1 MIGQV
6 ALQKSIKISGKI
18 VNDTD
23 KAVLAGVAVTLYTPD
38 SVKQY
43 FAVTDNSGNFV
54 FENVPVYRYRLKA
67 SYIGFEDFTIRLAA
81 SSTDINMGVLKMKWN
96 STALK
101 GVTVNG
107 IVPVKQ
113 KEDTTEYSADAFK
126 THPDASAEDLVNKMP
141 GITSQNGSVTV
152 NGEQVTQVLVDGTP
166 FFGDDPTIALKN
178 LPAEVVDKIQVFDKL
193 SDQAQFTGFD
203 DGNTQK
209 TINIV
214 TKRNR
219 RNGTFGKVYSGYG
232 TDQRY
237 LAGGS
242 MNFFNGSSRFS
253 IIGLANNVNQQ
264 NFATEDILGALGGGA
279 GGGGRGG
286 SGGGPRSGGGFS
298 GGGGSNVSSSGGG
311 LSRGT
316 GNFLVGQQGGV
327 TTTNSI
333 GLNFSD
339 AWNKNKVKLTASYFF
354 NNAVNTNSTASNTTY
369 TGGTTNNNVYA
380 QIANTGNTNYNNRI
394 NTRLEWNLDSVNSI
408 YITAKGSVQQTKA
421 NSIASQSQFDLLS
434 DFVQSFTQTNTSS
447 GSKGYDF
454 SGNILYMHKFH
465 KRGRTISLNIG
476 SDINNKNTPGNLYSL
491 DEYLKDTTL
500 LNQQFTQITRG
511 YTISSGLS
519 YTEPIDSNSILQFN
533 YNPSVNVNNT
543 NKRTYNFDS
552 AGWMY
557 SLPDTALSNQYQN
570 TYITQSAGISYRLNH
585 SKKYF
590 LMVSINPQYS
600 TLTSQQEYPVNPI
613 AIERNYA
620 SILPRLVFNYR
631 FSQNKNLRIMYRTN
645 VTPPTISQLQNVIN
659 NSNPLLLNTGNPA
672 LKEDYEQS
680 FIARYGA
687 TNPKGT
693 TFLVYMYGNYIQ
705 NYIGNASYIPVHD
718 STLSD
723 GTILHSGS
731 QLSQPVNQQGYW
743 NAKTFVTY
751 GWLIHPLKINLNLN
765 SGLIYT
771 HTPALINNVTNFSSN
786 YTASEGV
793 VLSSNIN
800 EKVDFTLAYTG
811 NYSTVKNSLPNQA
824 DDNYFT
830 EVAMG
835 KINVILLKNIILNTS
850 LSQTSY
856 TGLAQTY
863 NQAIYLWNASIGYK
877 FLKNQTLQISLSA
890 TDILNQNRS
899 ITRIVTD
906 TYIQDSQTEVLKRYF
921 MLNIQYNI
929 RKYKSSGLGG
939 KDGPSRG

>member
-1 MIGQV
+1 
-6 ALQKSIKISGKI
+6 
-18 VNDTD
+18 
-23 KAVLAGVAVTLYTPD
+23 
-38 SVKQY
+38 
-43 FAVTDNSGNFV
+43 
-54 FENVPVYRYRLKA
+54 
-67 SYIGFEDFTIRLAA
+67 
-81 SSTDINMGVLKMKWN
+81 
-96 STALK
+96 
-101 GVTVNG
+101 
-107 IVPVKQ
+107 
-113 KEDTTEYSADAFK
+113 
-126 THPDASAEDLVNKMP
+126 
-141 GITSQNGSVTV
+141 
-152 NGEQVTQVLVDGTP
+152 
-166 FFGDDPTIALKN
+166 
-178 LPAEVVDKIQVFDKL
+178 
-193 SDQAQFTGFD
+193 
-203 DGNTQK
+203 
-209 TINIV
+209 
-214 TKRNR
+214 
-219 RNGTFGKVYSGYG
+219 
-232 TDQRY
+232 
-237 LAGGS
+237 
-242 MNFFNGSSRFS
+242 
-253 IIGLANNVNQQ
+253 
-264 NFATEDILGALGGGA
+264 
-279 GGGGRGG
+279 
-286 SGGGPRSGGGFS
+286 
-298 GGGGSNVSSSGGG
+298 
-311 LSRGT
+311 
-316 GNFLVGQQGGV
+316 
-327 TTTNSI
+327 
-333 GLNFSD
+333 
-339 AWNKNKVKLTASYFF
+339 
-354 NNAVNTNSTASNTTY
+354 
-369 TGGTTNNNVYA
+369 
-380 QIANTGNTNYNNRI
+380 
-394 NTRLEWNLDSVNSI
+394 
-408 YITAKGSVQQTKA
+408 
-421 NSIASQSQFDLLS
+421 
-434 DFVQSFTQTNTSS
+434 
-447 GSKGYDF
+447 
-454 SGNILYMHKFH
+454 
-465 KRGRTISLNIG
+465 
-476 SDINNKNTPGNLYSL
+476 
-491 DEYLKDTTL
+491 
-500 LNQQFTQITRG
+500 
-511 YTISSGLS
+511 
-519 YTEPIDSNSILQFN
+519 
-533 YNPSVNVNNT
+533 
-543 NKRTYNFDS
+543 
-552 AGWMY
+552 
-557 SLPDTALSNQYQN
+557 
-570 TYITQSAGISYRLNH
+570 
-585 SKKYF
+585 
-590 LMVSINPQYS
+590 MVSINPQYS